1 MNILRFKKANYYRIT
16 LRTMTS
22 EDILKFEEIK
32 KRKDKEIN
40 KLAIFVMFGLMVL
53 VALMILLYNLNL
65 Q

>member
-32 KRKDKEIN
+32 KEKIKRLIN
-40 KLAIFVMFGLMVL
+40 
-53 VALMILLYNLNL
+53 
-65 Q
+65 

>member
-1 MNILRFKKANYYRIT
+1 
-16 LRTMTS
+16 MTS

-53 VALMILLYNLNL
+53 VALMIHLYNLNL